1 MRYLYFVYLLK
12 HHYTD
17 ILFDKSEVVYGNN
30 LQHCNYI
37 INGIIGSQMQL
48 SKVKMFTITD

>member
-17 ILFDKSEVVYGNN
+17 ILFDKSEVVYGNK
-30 LQHCNYI
+30 HCNYI